1 MLLGIGL
8 HAALAF
14 GHEGWSVKDGQRDQ
28 WFSDFFRFIHGFRM
42 PLFFVVSGFF
52 TAMLWRKRGITSLL
66 KHRTMRILLPCLIGL
81 YVILPVESLVHQTI
95 RKADEH
101 RRELNEAKDKTPFY
115 RFAERGDVGRMKR
128 LLTNGADINLAE
140 DASKWTALHFAA

>member
-52 TAMLWRKRGITSLL
+52 TAMLWRKRGIASLL

-101 RRELNEAKDKTPFY
+101 RRELNEARHPI
-115 RFAERGDVGRMKR
+115 GRIGQPEDIAYGVLFLASDESSFMTGSE
-128 LLTNGADINLAE
+128 LVIDGGLTAQ
-140 DASKWTALHFAA
+140 